1 MSDIAETV
9 REALEAAGY
18 DVAGVSWNR
27 DRVRVELL
35 DDRADAAALR
45 EVTTDAVG
53 DGVVGLDVS
62 TESIEGADGVRTVV
76 SFRHVG

>member
-9 REALEAAGY
+9 CEAFEAADY
-18 DVAGVSWNR
+18 EVAGVNRNR

-62 TESIEGADGVRTVV
+62 TESMDGADGVRTVV

>member
-1 MSDIAETV
+1 MSDIADEL
-9 REALEAAGY
+9 RDAFEAAGY
-18 DVAGVSWNR
+18 EVAGVNRNR

-53 DGVVGLDVS
+53 DGVVGLDFS
-62 TESIEGADGVRTVV
+62 TESMDGADGVRTVV

>member
-1 MSDIAETV
+1 MSDIAEAV
-9 REALEAAGY
+9 REAFEAAGY
-18 DVAGVSWNR
+18 EVAGVNRNR

-62 TESIEGADGVRTVV
+62 TESMDGADGVRTVV

>member
-18 DVAGVSWNR
+18 EVAGVNRNR

-45 EVTTDAVG
+45 EATTDAVG

-62 TESIEGADGVRTVV
+62 TESMDGADGVRTVV

>member
-18 DVAGVSWNR
+18 EVAGVNRNR

-62 TESIEGADGVRTVV
+62 TESMDGADGVRTVV

>member
-1 MSDIAETV
+1 MSDIADEL
-9 REALEAAGY
+9 RGAFEAAGY
-18 DVAGVSWNR
+18 EVAGVNRNR

-62 TESIEGADGVRTVV
+62 TESMDGADGVRTVV

>member
-1 MSDIAETV
+1 MSDIADEL
-9 REALEAAGY
+9 RDAFEAAGY
-18 DVAGVSWNR
+18 EVAGVNRNR

-62 TESIEGADGVRTVV
+62 TESMDGADGVRTVV

>member
-1 MSDIAETV
+1 MSDIVDKLRDAF
-9 REALEAAGY
+9 EAAGY
-18 DVAGVSWNR
+18 EVAGVNRNR

-62 TESIEGADGVRTVV
+62 TESMDGADGVRTVV

>member
-9 REALEAAGY
+9 REAFEAAGY
-18 DVAGVSWNR
+18 EVAGVNRNR

-62 TESIEGADGVRTVV
+62 TESMDGADGVRTVV

>member
-1 MSDIAETV
+1 MSDIADDL
-9 REALEAAGY
+9 RDAFEAAGY
-18 DVAGVSWNR
+18 EVAGVNRNR

-62 TESIEGADGVRTVV
+62 TESMDGADGVRTVV

>member
-1 MSDIAETV
+1 MSDIADEL
-9 REALEAAGY
+9 RDAFEAAGY
-18 DVAGVSWNR
+18 EVAGVNRNR

-62 TESIEGADGVRTVV
+62 TESMDAADGVRTVV

>member
-9 REALEAAGY
+9 REALEAEGY
-18 DVAGVSWNR
+18 EVAGVSRNR
-27 DRVRVELL
+27 DRVRVQLL

-62 TESIEGADGVRTVV
+62 TESMDGADGVRTVV

>member
-9 REALEAAGY
+9 REAFEAAGY
-18 DVAGVSWNR
+18 EVAGISRNR

-62 TESIEGADGVRTVV
+62 TESMDGADGVRTVV

>member
-1 MSDIAETV
+1 MSDIADEL
-9 REALEAAGY
+9 RDAFEAAGY
-18 DVAGVSWNR
+18 EVAGVNRNR

-62 TESIEGADGVRTVV
+62 TESMDGADGVRTVV
-76 SFRHVG
+76 SFRHIG

>member
-1 MSDIAETV
+1 MSDIPDELRDAF
-9 REALEAAGY
+9 EAAGY
-18 DVAGVSWNR
+18 EVAGVSRNR

-62 TESIEGADGVRTVV
+62 TESMDGVDDVRTVV

>member
-1 MSDIAETV
+1 MSDIADDL
-9 REALEAAGY
+9 RDAFEAAGY
-18 DVAGVSWNR
+18 EVAGVNRNR

-45 EVTTDAVG
+45 DVTTDAVG

>member
-1 MSDIAETV
+1 MSDIADEL
-9 REALEAAGY
+9 RDAFEAAGY
-18 DVAGVSWNR
+18 EVAGVNRNR

-35 DDRADAAALR
+35 DDRPDAAALR
-45 EVTTDAVG
+45 EVTRDAVG

-62 TESIEGADGVRTVV
+62 TESMDGADGVRTVV

>member
-1 MSDIAETV
+1 MSDIVDKLRDAF
-9 REALEAAGY
+9 EAAGY
-18 DVAGVSWNR
+18 EVAGVNRNR

-45 EVTTDAVG
+45 DVTTDAVG

>member
-9 REALEAAGY
+9 REAFEAADY
-18 DVAGVSWNR
+18 EVASVNRNR

-62 TESIEGADGVRTVV
+62 AESMDGADGVRTVV